1 MTERGSAPSTVTP
14 LHARVRKGAQQ
25 RVRRATTNPFESGS
39 ERVLLVHCGYHK
51 AATVWFRAVLLEVI
65 RHYGLRRQEVRFD
78 PIRPDTDLAFYQNC
92 GSFHRDQVESRQFR
106 GSHLIRDPR
115 DLVVSGY
122 EYHLVTVEKWVHRP
136 NPKYGGLSHQEH
148 LRTLSEHD
156 GLMSEIEWFA
166 RATGAAMG
174 AWVYHQ
180 PEFLEL
186 RYENAMADEAST
198 FEKLFRW
205 YGFNDHATTIGLD
218 AVDRLSLR
226 RGGAAPNHARSG
238 RPGEWQTRLE
248 PDHLERLRDLT
259 DDLVVRLGYEDASG

>member
-92 GSFHRDQVESRQFR
+92 GSFHRDQ
-106 GSHLIRDPR
+106 
-115 DLVVSGY
+115 
-122 EYHLVTVEKWVHRP
+122 VTVEKWVHRP